1 MILAIGSHSRKI
13 GKTSVVCAIIRGTPE
28 VRWTAIKI
36 SSNRRG
42 LSSGF
47 DSFEE
52 MVASETCDTGRYL
65 AAGATEAYWLRA
77 TDAEMDRAAA
87 FVRILEADNRA
98 LIIESNRIVERIHP
112 DLYTMALNYDVDDF
126 KDSARRSFARAD
138 AYLRVRSDLRRPPRW
153 QNVDVERLSR
163 LPVYEV
169 IPPDYAPS
177 GFLMDLRSRLELP
190 VVRESVA

>member
-52 MVASETCDTGRYL
+52 MAASETCDTGRYL

-77 TDAEMDRAAA
+77 TDAEMDCAAA
-87 FVRILEADNRA
+87 FVRILEADKRA
-98 LIIESNRIVERIHP
+98 LIIESNRIVERIRP

-126 KDSARRSFARAD
+126 KDSAQRSFARAD
-138 AYLRVRSDLRRPPRW
+138 VYLRVRSDLRRPRW
-153 QNVDVERLSR
+153 HNVDVERLSR

-169 IPPDYAPS
+169 IPPDYTPS
-177 GFLMDLRSRLELP
+177 GFLMDLRARLELP
-190 VVRESVA
+190 VVREAVA